1 LKISLVEG
9 PRRRRLIVDG
19 KLIAPWVVE
28 FAAACEKAMAVLH
41 RRELIIDL
49 RNLTAISPEGE
60 SVPLQ
65 LMRKKV
71 EFQCGIFMKE
81 LLRQL
86 ARKSPTRERVA
97 GGNAPPK
104 TRMGQNGLRVETA
117 TVNVDSFDSFD
128 KFAILAGSYRLA
140 PKRQFESRGFCT
152 SLSGSNLYVC
162 AAVARASSAAARA
175 FSSAARVT
183 RCSWILIM
191 LSASLEVAMPCG
203 KRQPHSARLPPDV
216 RLSQH
221 CELSACRGVSSRQ
234 VDGSRSASYNF
245 LQCSDAR
252 GCRAQCSRSGA
263 SRRNMVR
270 LSLSWRIVVGQ

>member
-1 LKISLVEG
+1 MKISLVEG

-19 KLIAPWVVE
+19 KLIARWVAE
-28 FAAACEKAMAVLH
+28 FAAVCEKA
-41 RRELIIDL
+41 R
-49 RNLTAISPEGE
+49 
-60 SVPLQ
+60 
-65 LMRKKV
+65 
-71 EFQCGIFMKE
+71 
-81 LLRQL
+81 
-86 ARKSPTRERVA
+86 PTRPGKAWQEVTHPR
-97 GGNAPPK
+97 K

-117 TVNVDSFDSFD
+117 TVNVDTFDSFD
-128 KFAILAGSYRLA
+128 KFAILAGSYRFT

-203 KRQPHSARLPPDV
+203 KRQPHSARLRPHV

-221 CELSACRGVSSRQ
+221 CELRAGRGVSSRQ
-234 VDGSRSASYNF
+234 VDGSRSALTIFSSVQTPEVVEHNVVARA
-245 LQCSDAR
+245 LQGEIWF
-252 GCRAQCSRSGA
+252 GCHYHGA
-263 SRRNMVR
+263 S
-270 LSLSWRIVVGQ
+270 W